1 MSKMGRDFIYY
12 FYDETKEQ
20 IKNSRYF
27 QLGFSEYSDSRDF
40 QGIYEVFGEY
50 LEKRYEDS
58 MYGYYTLEEIEN
70 CINEAGKKFTPKQL
84 LTCYP
89 DLYDIDDLLREIY
102 QLSQILKDAES
113 HNENDD
119 NKIVYISFNYI

>member
-1 MSKMGRDFIYY
+1 MGRDFIYY
-12 FYDETKEQ
+12 FYDERKER
-20 IKNSRYF
+20 INRSDYF

-70 CINEAGKKFTPKQL
+70 CIIEAGKKFTPKEL
-84 LTCYP
+84 MTCYP

-113 HNENDD
+113 HNENAD
-119 NKIVYISFNYI
+119 NKIVHISFNYI